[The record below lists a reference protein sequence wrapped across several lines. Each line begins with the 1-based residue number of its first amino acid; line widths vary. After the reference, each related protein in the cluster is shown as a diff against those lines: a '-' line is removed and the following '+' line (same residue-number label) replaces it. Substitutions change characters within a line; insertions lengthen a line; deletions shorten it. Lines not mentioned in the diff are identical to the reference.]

1 MKTSQKNILKL
12 FIVITIYISIIILAW
27 ITLKYYKLNNIST
40 IRDLC
45 NNNAYGY
52 IIFILLQI
60 FQVVFLP
67 INSII
72 FVIPAII
79 VFGAIKAF
87 VLCYVGLIIGS
98 IIMFFIGRIGGI
110 KILSWIVG
118 KDKALKYK
126 FVLGKGKFM
135 LPIFML
141 LAIIPD
147 DLLCVSAGLSNIDFG
162 YFLLVILATRGI
174 DLACTC
180 FIGIHAIKSTIGII
194 CLFIFV
200 TIAVIL
206 SLILTKR
213 QDQLESWIIKTFTK
227 NKAR

>member
-45 NNNAYGY
+45 NKNAYGY

>member
-1 MKTSQKNILKL
+1 M
-12 FIVITIYISIIILAW
+12 
-27 ITLKYYKLNNIST
+27 
-40 IRDLC
+40 
-45 NNNAYGY
+45 
-52 IIFILLQI
+52 
-60 FQVVFLP
+60 P